1 MEQTIGRGLR
11 LMWRDGEYTDRKRE
25 NRERINAGQEPG
37 SLRDVLSIVEH
48 PAFQAL

>member
-1 MEQTIGRGLR
+1 
-11 LMWRDGEYTDRKRE
+11 MWRDGEYTDRKRE

-48 PAFQAL
+48 PALQSL